1 MRYASLGSGSRGN
14 ATLVESATTCVMI
27 DCGFNH
33 KQTLLRLE
41 RLGKKPADI
50 TAICLTHEH
59 GDHIAGV
66 KLFSK
71 RYGTPVYMTQGTA
84 NALED
89 IQSSVLINAGDVLD
103 FGELEITSVAV
114 SHDAAEPC
122 QYVIRENHQRLGLLT
137 DIGYACEAVLNAYQD
152 CDAMILEA
160 NYDNALLDSGPYPES
175 VKARIAGDRGHL
187 SNEQS
192 LALVKAL
199 QFENVHALAI
209 AHVSGKN
216 NHRETIT
223 SLFRQHFGKDVEK
236 MDFVCQQRGMPWRTL
251 A

>member
-14 ATLVESATTCVMI
+14 ATLVESAKNCVMI

-41 RLGKKPADI
+41 RLGKKPEDI

-71 RYGTPVYMTQGTA
+71 RYGTPVYMTSGTA
-84 NALED
+84 SALQD
-89 IQSSVLINAGDVLD
+89 VRTGVIIQAGDTLH
-103 FGELEITSVAV
+103 FGELEIASVAV
-114 SHDAAEPC
+114 SHDALEPC
-122 QYVIRENHQRLGLLT
+122 QYVIKEGNKRLGLLT
-137 DIGYACEAVLNAYQD
+137 DIGYACDAVLDAYRG

-160 NYDNALLDSGPYPES
+160 NYDDELLENGDYPES

-199 QFENVHALAI
+199 EFESVHALAI
-209 AHVSGKN
+209 AHVSEKN
-216 NHRETIT
+216 NDQEAIT
-223 SLFRQHFGKDVEK
+223 SLFRQHFGKHVGQ
-236 MDFVCQQRGMPWRTL
+236 MDFVCQQQGMEWRTL